1 MKKEQIESLIEAL
14 LIVRDC
20 SSQEWQEADGTRKGA
35 TDSEGFR
42 LWFIGES
49 AMQVVRDALEAVGE
63 SEGVTR

>member
-20 SSQEWQEADGTRKGA
+20 SSQEWQEADGSRKGA
-35 TDSEGFR
+35 TDNEGRR
-42 LWFIGES
+42 LWFISEGT
-49 AMQVVRDALEAVGE
+49 MQVVRAALATVGE